1 LNKLGARVAAAQLA
15 WLILCVAGCG
25 GGGGDVNA
33 TDGAFTGAPLAP
45 PSSSGGNVTI
55 SGKVTFDRV
64 PSVPGLGLDYLHTV
78 PKPARG
84 VSVELRSGAT
94 VLATTVTDAAGA
106 YSFSV
111 APNLDVALRVR
122 AEMVQSGTPGW
133 DFRVLD
139 NTQGDALYVL
149 AGTVFNTGTADA
161 TRDLNAPSGWGGA
174 SYTGARSAAPFAI
187 LDVVY
192 DAVEL
197 VRTAAPSTTF
207 PPLRLFWSTSN
218 RPAMGANGAPD
229 PATGEIGTSFFT
241 THAPGGAGIFLLGAA
256 NDDTDEYDRHVIAH
270 EWGHYL
276 ETMFSRS
283 DSIGGPHA
291 LGDQL
296 DMRVAFGEGW
306 GNAFSAMA
314 TASTIYSDSGGTGQ
328 RSGFAFDIEGPAF
341 PGRTNPAPGWYSEE
355 SLQELLY
362 DLFDAHVDAG
372 GDHSAADDLALGFGP
387 IFAVLTDKQRTSV
400 ALTSAFPFLNA
411 LRADRPADA
420 AKIDALAAAQ
430 GIAKASDD
438 YGSAETTFGD
448 PETSD
453 FTSVYSQLAVN
464 GPAVNVCSLD
474 DFSSDV
480 TDSVNKLGSRR
491 FLRLDVPNAGTHTFP
506 ARATGTINGAADPD
520 MVLHRAGEVAI
531 SDGAPAA
538 LCSQSTPAQCSETFT
553 QPLTPGAYVL
563 EVYEWSNTNSHDDS
577 SPPLGRTCFDVTVT
591 SH

>member
-1 LNKLGARVAAAQLA
+1 LV
-15 WLILCVAGCG
+15 LCVAGCG
-25 GGGGDVNA
+25 GGGGDA
-33 TDGAFTGAPLAP
+33 PDGAFTGVPPAP
-45 PSSSGGNVTI
+45 PSSSGGSVTI
-55 SGKVTFDRV
+55 SGKVTFDLV
-64 PSVPGLGLDYLHTV
+64 PSVPGLGLDYARTV

-122 AEMVQSGTPGW
+122 AEMVQTGTPGW

-139 NTQGDALYVL
+139 NTEGDALYVL

-174 SYTGARSAAPFAI
+174 SYTGPRSAAPFAI

-192 DAVEL
+192 DAVGL

-207 PPLRLFWSTSN
+207 PPLRLYWSTSN

-241 THAPGGAGIFLLGAA
+241 TQAPGGAGIFLLGAA

-276 ETMFSRS
+276 ETTFSRS

-314 TASTIYSDSGGTGQ
+314 TASTIYADSGGTGQ
-328 RSGFAFDIEGPAF
+328 HFGFAFDIEGPAF
-341 PGRTNPAPGWYSEE
+341 PGRTNKTPGWYSEE

-362 DLFDAHVDAG
+362 DLFDAHVDSG
-372 GDHSAADDLALGFGP
+372 GDGSATDDLALGFGP
-387 IFAVLTDKQRTSV
+387 IFAVLTGKQRTNV
-400 ALTSAFPFLNA
+400 ALTSAFPFLNG

-420 AKIDALAAAQ
+420 GKIDALAAAQ
-430 GIAKASDD
+430 GIAKSSDD
-438 YGSAETTFGD
+438 YGSAETTFGE
-448 PETSD
+448 PESSD
-453 FTSVYSQLAVN
+453 FASVYSPLTVN

-474 DFSSDV
+474 AFRSSA
-480 TDSVNKLGSRR
+480 TDSTNKLGSRR
-491 FLRLDVPNAGTHTFP
+491 FLRVNVQNAGPHTFI
-506 ARATGTINGAADPD
+506 ARASGTINGAADPD
-520 MVLHRAGEVAI
+520 MVLHRAGELAVA
-531 SDGAPAA
+531 DGAPSA
-538 LCSQSTPAQCSETFT
+538 LCSQSTPAQCSETLT
-553 QPLTPGAYVL
+553 QTLSPGAYVL
-563 EVYEWSNTNSHDDS
+563 EVYEWTNTNSHQDS
-577 SPPLGRTCFDVTVT
+577 NPPIGRTCFDVTVT
-591 SH
+591 SP